1 MDPQWVTKIIDLVF
15 WGWFKAYVDVIE
27 DITQVEEINA
37 DVVDTT
43 LRDTHDNTDVIL
55 KTLSQLQRQVTGM
68 ANEQEKLLK
77 VVQSMKSKWT
87 AKN

>member
-1 MDPQWVTKIIDLVF
+1 MDPQWVTKIVDLVF

-27 DITQVEEINA
+27 WDIEVTSNELVE
-37 DVVDTT
+37 DTT
-43 LRDTHDNTDVIL
+43 AKDTYDNTELII
-55 KTLSQLQRQVTGM
+55 KTLAQLQRQITGI

-77 VVQSMKSKWT
+77 LLQSIKSKWT